1 MVIVLTERQLE
12 IVLAV
17 VYEYIR
23 SGVPIG
29 SRTIAKRYLKG
40 CSAATIRNEMADL
53 DEMEYLY
60 QPHTSAGRIP
70 TPKAFRLYVDA
81 ILQRQRTRPRTRPE
95 WLQELKKRRD
105 DVQSALRYSTKLLGN
120 LTHCISV
127 AALGPAQEAILQK
140 VEFIKVAERSVLII
154 VVLRGGL
161 IHHKVATLPYDMH
174 QEALDELSRRVNLF
188 AQDKSWQE
196 VRHIL
201 QMYVLEELEA
211 YAENCRKALEEI
223 NGMLGENSYQ
233 YFTGGRYNVLGLP
246 EFSDLSRLQTMMA
259 LLEEDTSIAQLVKR
273 CSPERGLSVIIGD
286 ENPVTQMSDCSV
298 LMASSVDK
306 GRKTVLGLIGPLRMD
321 YEYAISVLESLLVG
335 LSMNGDEERNKG
347 GSLNGFEEKR

>member
-1 MVIVLTERQLE
+1 VAEVLTERQLE

-23 SGVPIG
+23 SGIPIG

-40 CSAATIRNEMADL
+40 CSAATVRNEMADL
-53 DEMEYLY
+53 EEMDYLY

-70 TPKAFRLYVDA
+70 TPRAFRIYVDA
-81 ILQRQRTRPRTRPE
+81 ILQRQRTRPKTRPE
-95 WLQELKKRRD
+95 WLRELRERRD
-105 DVQSALRYSTKLLGN
+105 DVQSALRYSTKLLGD
-120 LTHCISV
+120 LTHCVSV
-127 AALGPAQEAILQK
+127 AALGPAQEAVLQK
-140 VEFIKVAERSVLII
+140 VEFIRVAERSVLII

-161 IHHKVATLPYDMH
+161 IHHKMATLPYDMT
-174 QEALDELSRRVNLF
+174 QDSLDELSRRVNIV

-196 VRHIL
+196 VRNVL
-201 QMYVLEELEA
+201 QRYVLEELEA
-211 YAENCRKALEEI
+211 YTDNCRKALEEM

-259 LLEEDTSIAQLVKR
+259 LLEEDSSIAQLVKR
-273 CSPERGLSVIIGD
+273 CSPDSGLSVIIGD

-298 LMASSVDK
+298 LMASSTNE
-306 GRKTVLGLIGPLRMD
+306 GRKTILGLIGPVRMD
-321 YEYAISVLESLLVG
+321 YEYAISVLESLLGG
-335 LSMNGDEERNKG
+335 LSMNGNSGEGKG
-347 GSLNGFEEKR
+347 GSPNGSREKG

>member
-1 MVIVLTERQLE
+1 MLTERQLE

-40 CSAATIRNEMADL
+40 CSAATVRNEMADL
-53 DEMEYLY
+53 EEMEFLY

-70 TPKAFRLYVDA
+70 TPRAFRIYVNA
-81 ILQRQRTRPRTRPE
+81 ILQRQRTQPETRPE
-95 WLQELKKRRD
+95 WLRELKERRD

-120 LTHCISV
+120 LTHCVSV
-127 AALGPAQEAILQK
+127 AALGPAQEAVLQK
-140 VEFIKVAERSVLII
+140 VEFIRVAERSVLII

-161 IHHKVATLPYDMH
+161 IHHKMATLPYDMT
-174 QEALDELSRRVNLF
+174 QDSLDELSRRVNIV

-196 VRHIL
+196 VRNVL
-201 QMYVLEELEA
+201 QRHVLEELEA
-211 YAENCRKALEEI
+211 YADNCRKALEEM

-259 LLEEDTSIAQLVKR
+259 LLEEDSSIAQLVRR
-273 CSPERGLSVIIGD
+273 CSPDSGLSVIIGD

-298 LMASSVDK
+298 LMASSTNE
-306 GRKTVLGLIGPLRMD
+306 GRKTILGLIGPVRMD
-321 YEYAISVLESLLVG
+321 YEYAISVLESLLGG
-335 LSMNGDEERNKG
+335 LSMNGNFGEDKG
-347 GSLNGFEEKR
+347 GSPNGSREKG